1 MDTQPLIAVSGS
13 LVGIII
19 SGCIAYIVSIRQAK
33 SEILKARMQ
42 IDSTYRAKL
51 YERRLAIYPLLAEA
65 LSELSSV
72 IRAGHPPLKKVRS
85 TWEFVRIWD
94 GANSIF
100 MSPLSMSAMIE
111 LRNKLIEISGQDS
124 EFLSNKKGR
133 KELLPAVL
141 ELQLALKA
149 ELGVMD
155 ADGFH
160 KPARVINIR
169 EALALDSGGSADD

>member
-1 MDTQPLIAVSGS
+1 VDAQPLIVVSGS

-19 SGCIAYIVSIRQAK
+19 SGCIAYIVSVRQTK

-42 IDSTYRAKL
+42 IDSTYMAKL
-51 YERRLAIYPLLAEA
+51 YERRLAIYPVLAEA
-65 LSELSSV
+65 LSELSSA
-72 IRAGHPPLKKVRS
+72 IRAGHAPLKQIRA

-94 GANSIF
+94 GANSIL
-100 MSPLSMSAMIE
+100 MSPLSVSAMIE
-111 LRNKLIEISGQDS
+111 LRNKLIELSGQDS
-124 EFLSNKKGR
+124 ELLSNKKGR
-133 KELLPAVL
+133 NELLPAVV

-160 KPARVINIR
+160 KPRRVVNIR
-169 EALALDSGGSADD
+169 DAMTLDSGGSADD